1 MDQTSQQ
8 KRVLVIEDEPALR
21 EAIKFKLQRR
31 DIIVDDAET
40 GEQGLELLKL
50 HVPDLVWLDMLLP
63 GISGLEV
70 LQKIRATPGLETLK
84 VVVVSVSSGEERIK
98 EMFKL
103 GALDYII
110 KSNYSIDEIVTK
122 AEDRLK

>member
-1 MDQTSQQ
+1 MDQTPSQ
-8 KRVLVIEDEPALR
+8 KRVLVVEDEPALR
-21 EAIKFKLQRR
+21 EAIKFKLERR
-31 DIIVDDAET
+31 GILVDAAET
-40 GEQGLELLKL
+40 GEEGLELLKV

-63 GISGLEV
+63 GINGIEV
-70 LQKIRATPGLETLK
+70 MRRIRATPGLENLK

-122 AEDRLK
+122 AEEALK